1 MDFPMSDND
10 SDQGHLTAEFLL
22 RILDALP
29 TPIFVKGKDARF
41 VYSNRKHNELVNLP
55 EGEIIGK
62 TDADLY
68 PSQFAENYLRTDQL
82 VLETGTISSIEEAAP
97 MRDGQLQPVLN
108 RKVRMIAPDGEPYV
122 VGINFSLLEVKR
134 REEQYR
140 ALAETVPVGVL
151 QIEENGTVSFN
162 NPLTRTYFA
171 GIEQGLNVS
180 GVSTAF
186 GQPAGFPG
194 KAARFECSLKDLA
207 GEVHHVLVISSGWL
221 KLGNNANRSSIVSI
235 VDISENAELKRI
247 NEEIL
252 RLNRELAESMQKL
265 RDAQDALVKKGRMEQ
280 MGQLTATIAHE
291 LRNPLGAVRT
301 SVFLVER
308 KIKGKNLGVEPQ
320 LQRINNGVSRCDAII
335 TQLLDFSRTKQLE
348 CKSDDLDQW
357 LARTCEE
364 EARRL
369 AGCINLSCYLG
380 LDGAK
385 VPFDPGRLQRAI
397 ANLISNAA
405 EAMVGNGDLPLPG
418 QIDEPTI
425 SVTTRI
431 DGGHVEIEVSDNGPG
446 MNESVIEKIREPLFT
461 TKSFGTGL
469 GVPAVEQI
477 AAQHGG
483 TLSIHS
489 RPGEG
494 ANFVVRIPLVQV
506 GSEEAA

>member
-1 MDFPMSDND
+1 MSEILNVAR
-10 SDQGHLTAEFLL
+10 LPAEFLL

-41 VYSNRKHNELVNLP
+41 VYSNRKHNELVHLR
-55 EGEIIGK
+55 EDEIIGK
-62 TDADLY
+62 NDAEVH
-68 PSQFAENYLRTDQL
+68 PAHVAENYVRTDQL
-82 VLETGTISSIEEAAP
+82 VLETGTISSIEEMMLA
-97 MRDGQLQPVLN
+97 RDGTLQPVLN
-108 RKVRMIAPDGEPYV
+108 RKVRMIASDGEPYV
-122 VGINFSLLEVKR
+122 VGINFSLSEVKM
-134 REEQYR
+134 REDQYR

-151 QIEENGTVSFN
+151 QIQENGSVSFS
-162 NPLTRTYFA
+162 NPLTSTYFA
-171 GIEQGLNVS
+171 KAEQGLTVAQVS
-180 GVSTAF
+180 AAF
-186 GQPAGFPG
+186 GDPKGFPG
-194 KAARFECSLKDLA
+194 VAARFECGLRDLA
-207 GEVHHVLVISSGWL
+207 GEQHHVLVISSGWL
-221 KLGNNANRSSIVSI
+221 TLGKNSNRSSIVSI

-252 RLNRELAESMQKL
+252 RLNRELADSMQKL
-265 RDAQDALVKKGRMEQ
+265 KDAQDALVKKGRLEQ

-348 CKSDDLDQW
+348 CKSEDLDQW
-357 LARTCEE
+357 LTKFCEE
-364 EARRL
+364 DARRL

-380 LDGAK
+380 LDGAHI
-385 VPFDPGRLQRAI
+385 PFDPGRLQRAI
-397 ANLISNAA
+397 ANLISNAS

-418 QIDEPTI
+418 QLAEPSIT
-425 SVTTRI
+425 VTTRI
-431 DGGHVEIEVSDNGPG
+431 VGRHAEIEVADNGPG
-446 MNESVIEKIREPLFT
+446 MSESVIAKIREPLFT

-483 TLSIHS
+483 TLSIKS
-489 RPGEG
+489 QPGEG
-494 ANFVVRIPLVQV
+494 ASFIIRLPLDLHVQMD
-506 GSEEAA
+506 AA

>member
-1 MDFPMSDND
+1 MSEAPKVE
-10 SDQGHLTAEFLL
+10 QLPAEFLL
-22 RILDALP
+22 RMLDALP

-41 VYSNRKHNELVNLP
+41 VYSNRKHNELVHLR
-55 EGEIIGK
+55 EDEIIGK
-62 TDADLY
+62 TDAEVY
-68 PSQFAENYLRTDQL
+68 PSHIAENYVRTDKH
-82 VLETGTISSIEEAAP
+82 VLETGTISSIEEIAP
-97 MRDGQLQPVLN
+97 SRDGTQQPVLN
-108 RKVRMIAPDGEPYV
+108 RKVRMMAPDGEPYM
-122 VGINFSLLEVKR
+122 VGINFSLLEVKK
-134 REEQYR
+134 REDQYR

-151 QIEENGTVSFN
+151 QFEENGTVSFN
-162 NPLTRTYFA
+162 NPITSTYFA
-171 GIEQGLNVS
+171 KAEQGLTVAQVS
-180 GVSTAF
+180 AVLGN
-186 GQPAGFPG
+186 PKGFPG
-194 KAARFECSLKDLA
+194 EAARFECGIRDLA
-207 GEVHHVLVISSGWL
+207 GERHHVLVISSGWL
-221 KLGNNANRSSIVSI
+221 KLGKNSSRSSIVSI

-252 RLNRELAESMQKL
+252 RLNRELADSMQKL
-265 RDAQDALVKKGRMEQ
+265 KDAQDALVKKGRLEQ

-348 CKSDDLDQW
+348 CKSEDLDQW
-357 LARTCEE
+357 LAKFCEE
-364 EARRL
+364 DARRL

-380 LDGAK
+380 LDGAH
-385 VPFDPGRLQRAI
+385 VPFDPSRLQRAI
-397 ANLISNAA
+397 ANLISNAS

-418 QIDEPTI
+418 QLAEPSI

-431 DGGHVEIEVSDNGPG
+431 SGRHAEIEVTDNGPG
-446 MNESVIEKIREPLFT
+446 MSESVIAKVREPLFT

-483 TLSIHS
+483 TLSIKS
-489 RPGEG
+489 LPGEG
-494 ANFVVRIPLVQV
+494 ASFIIRLPLDQPVQV
-506 GSEEAA
+506 EAA

>member
-1 MDFPMSDND
+1 MSHE
-10 SDQGHLTAEFLL
+10 QKIEQLPTEFLL
-22 RILDALP
+22 RMLDALP
-29 TPIFVKGKDARF
+29 TPIFVKDKDARF
-41 VYSNRKHNELVNLP
+41 IYSNRKHNELVHLREN
-55 EGEIIGK
+55 EIIGK
-62 TDADLY
+62 SDAEVY
-68 PSQFAENYLRTDQL
+68 PAHIAENYVRTDKL
-82 VLETGTISSIEEAAP
+82 VLDTGTISSIEEMTP
-97 MRDGQLQPVLN
+97 TRDGTQQPVLN
-108 RKVRMIAPDGEPYV
+108 RKVRMIASDGEAYV
-122 VGINFSLLEVKR
+122 VGINFSLAEVKK
-134 REEQYR
+134 REDQYR

-151 QIEENGTVSFN
+151 QIEENGSVSFS
-162 NPLTRTYFA
+162 NPLTSTYFSKL
-171 GIEQGLNVS
+171 EQGLTLAQVS
-180 GVSTAF
+180 AALGN
-186 GQPAGFPG
+186 PKGFPG
-194 KAARFECSLKDLA
+194 EAARFECGIRDLA
-207 GEVHHVLVISSGWL
+207 GEPHHILVISSGWL
-221 KLGNNANRSSIVSI
+221 KLGKNASRSSIVSI

-252 RLNRELAESMQKL
+252 RLNRELADSMQKL
-265 RDAQDALVKKGRMEQ
+265 KDAQDALVKKGRLEQ

-357 LARTCEE
+357 LIKFCEE

-380 LDGAK
+380 LEGAHI
-385 VPFDPGRLQRAI
+385 PFDPGRLQRAI
-397 ANLISNAA
+397 ANLISNAS

-418 QIDEPTI
+418 QLGEPSI

-431 DGGHVEIEVSDNGPG
+431 NGRHAEIEVTDNGPG
-446 MNESVIEKIREPLFT
+446 MDENVIDKIREPLFT

-489 RPGEG
+489 QRGKG
-494 ANFVVRIPLVQV
+494 ASFTIRLPLEQQPRV
-506 GSEEAA
+506 EAA